1 MSTIVT
7 KSHELILS
15 SLNKEIAV
23 DATCGNGHDTLFLL
37 EQFKKVYA
45 FDIQPLAIKR
55 TREKTEGFNN
65 LVLLEDD
72 FKKINQYVQEAD
84 AIMFNLGYLPGSDKK
99 VRTSAYNSF
108 EAILNAYEILNRGGV
123 MTIACYTGHEGGL
136 DEFIKIKDALNS
148 EGINYQIYD
157 QYKNRDFLIE
167 IRK

>member
-55 TREKTEGFNN
+55 TREKTEGLIILFF
-65 LVLLEDD
+65 EDD

-99 VRTSAYNSF
+99 VRTSAYNSLKLF
-108 EAILNAYEILNRGGV
+108 
-123 MTIACYTGHEGGL
+123 
-136 DEFIKIKDALNS
+136 
-148 EGINYQIYD
+148 
-157 QYKNRDFLIE
+157 
-167 IRK
+167 